1 MENLGELKKATLEF
15 GSAKELDAIE
25 SLLDKSSP
33 LKLGKPRMN
42 NGYIWP
48 VSYTRSGKS
57 GKCETLKMEVQLA
70 LYSESKNLLLYFVET
85 DNRELSKTIV
95 LQRLGF

>member
-1 MENLGELKKATLEF
+1 
-15 GSAKELDAIE
+15 
-25 SLLDKSSP
+25 
-33 LKLGKPRMN
+33 MN
-42 NGYIWP
+42 SGYIWP
-48 VSYTRSGKS
+48 VSYTRSGKN

-70 LYSESKNLLLYFVET
+70 LYSESKNLLLYFAET